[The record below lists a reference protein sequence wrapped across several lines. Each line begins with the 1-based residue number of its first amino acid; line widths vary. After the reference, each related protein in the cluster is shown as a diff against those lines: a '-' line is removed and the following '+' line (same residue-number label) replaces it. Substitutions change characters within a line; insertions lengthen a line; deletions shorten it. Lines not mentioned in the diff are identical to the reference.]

1 MRIYAACLAS
11 YNNGVLHGRW
21 IDASADANAM
31 QEEVNAMLRESR
43 FPNVTVTHPET
54 GKTVWSAE
62 EFAIHDMEGLPSS
75 FGEYTSL
82 QEIADY
88 VELVEEFGHID
99 EDDMA
104 AIFADFR
111 SIDETREALQDRF
124 AGIYESFRHYADDAA
139 DEMLNNHDIKDD
151 SPLARYFDYESF
163 ARDLKC
169 DVHTIDTPS
178 GVAVF
183 YA

>member
-1 MRIYAACLAS
+1 
-11 YNNGVLHGRW
+11 
-21 IDASADANAM
+21 
-31 QEEVNAMLRESR
+31 
-43 FPNVTVTHPET
+43 VTVTHPET

-82 QEIADY
+82 QEIANY
-88 VELVEEFGHID
+88 VELVDEFDHID
-99 EDDMA
+99 EDDMT

-124 AGIYESFRHYADDAA
+124 DGIYESFRDYAYEQA
-139 DEMLNNHDIKDD
+139 DEMLACHDVKGDN
-151 SPLARYFDYESF
+151 PLTRYFDYESF

-169 DVHTIDTPS
+169 DMHTIDTPS

-183 YA
+183 RA